1 MDKKPNAKTTL
12 KKPRRK
18 LVTDPLVG
26 QHERYI
32 ASIRQ
37 RGIDSA
43 MAATKAVEP
52 LLKEALASD

>member
-1 MDKKPNAKTTL
+1 MDKQPNAKTL
-12 KKPRRK
+12 KERRPK

-26 QHERYI
+26 QHQRYI

-43 MAATKAVEP
+43 MAATKAAEP
-52 LLKEALASD
+52 LLKEALANN